1 MEPYLR
7 KPLAVAVIAALFGTS
22 PITNAQTLTNAE
34 SKALLNETLV
44 KEELDRKNFEVVDVD
59 NYRMNGVRLPASF
72 AKMPPSPTRTCYFL
86 GKIVEIENGKVVFD
100 DQIESITRKVSCP
113 SSVSPNGSK

>member
-7 KPLAVAVIAALFGTS
+7 MPLIVAAVAALLGTS
-22 PITNAQTLTNAE
+22 PITGAQTLTNAE
-34 SKALLNETLV
+34 SKALLNETLA
-44 KEELDRKNFEVVDVD
+44 KEELDRRNFPVADVGD
-59 NYRMNGVRLPASF
+59 YRMNGVKLPDSF
-72 AKMPPSPTRTCYFL
+72 AKMPRSPTRMCYFL
-86 GKIVEIENGKVVFD
+86 GKVVEIENGKVVFD